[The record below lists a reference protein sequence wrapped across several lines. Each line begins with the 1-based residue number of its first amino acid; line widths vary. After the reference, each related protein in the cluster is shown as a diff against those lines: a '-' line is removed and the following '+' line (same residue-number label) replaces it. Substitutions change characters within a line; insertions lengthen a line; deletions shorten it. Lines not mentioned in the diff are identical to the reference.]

1 MFGRYW
7 SADMHVRRATTSPM
21 PVLLIDPDMDRATEL
36 ATQLALNGFATRI
49 ESTGAS
55 AQSAIKEGYFA
66 TLIVIADL
74 DDKACLAWLDD
85 LRRTASRSWMIV
97 VSPRCDTKTCNLI
110 YRHGGD
116 ACVTAPVSIDRAESL
131 VLTYSII
138 G

>member
-1 MFGRYW
+1 
-7 SADMHVRRATTSPM
+7 
-21 PVLLIDPDMDRATEL
+21 VLLLDPDMGRATVL

-55 AQSAIKEGYFA
+55 AQSAIKEGHFA

-85 LRRTASRSWMIV
+85 LRRHRVKSR
-97 VSPRCDTKTCNLI
+97 
-110 YRHGGD
+110 
-116 ACVTAPVSIDRAESL
+116 AP
-131 VLTYSII
+131 